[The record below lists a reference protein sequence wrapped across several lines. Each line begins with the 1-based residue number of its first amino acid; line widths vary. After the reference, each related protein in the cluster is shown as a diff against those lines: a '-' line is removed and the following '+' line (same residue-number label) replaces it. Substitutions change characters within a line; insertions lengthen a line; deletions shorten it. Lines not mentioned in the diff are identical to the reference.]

1 MQKEK
6 KKKIPVI
13 WSQMNPENMS
23 YAPVLDNQACQE
35 CSQSNASQFPLFW
48 NFLPLSPK

>member
-1 MQKEK
+1 MQKEKK

-23 YAPVLDNQACQE
+23 YAPVLDT
-35 CSQSNASQFPLFW
+35 QS
-48 NFLPLSPK
+48 LSRMFTK